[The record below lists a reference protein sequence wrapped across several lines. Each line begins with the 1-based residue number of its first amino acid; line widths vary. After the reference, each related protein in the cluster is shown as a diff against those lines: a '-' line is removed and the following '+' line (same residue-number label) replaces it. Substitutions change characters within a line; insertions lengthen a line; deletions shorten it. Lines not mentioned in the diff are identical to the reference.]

1 MSSKNEITGAF
12 ADTATYDSANGIV
25 TAIALTGNVT
35 ANYILANGAFLTG
48 LPAGYAN
55 ANVANYLPTYTGN
68 IGASGTSVVSLGNPS
83 VSPIS
88 PNTFLQVNT
97 VNDYFL
103 FGSSNV
109 PVVGLA
115 NLNWQQSNLNSA
127 LQVGGNI
134 VGQANITSQ
143 SNLNATGAT
152 VTGNVSAVGNVSANY
167 FIGNGSQLTGL
178 NAGNILVTS
187 NVTSLI
193 AGQQLKFAVDY
204 SNASYTQGIWTL
216 YQIPAVSVSLTSPL
230 WVSTLTT
237 TKLGYANYAANTTN
251 PSNVRLTLGIVSS
264 TFNIQSSDYILIG
277 TSNITGTNITT
288 LGISGA
294 GGTYNINQ
302 TLLDTATE
310 SSTATVTISARLTTA
325 AGAITVS
332 SATNLLNT
340 QPSPFTVNSITVSF
354 PSTTVPFWSQNQIF
368 NWSVSLTGTATTGT
382 LALTGS
388 NTANLTTTGGTA
400 GTSASYN
407 STTGTYTLNALSYAG
422 AGLNG
427 AGSRVAPN
435 VGPVTVTLATS
446 YYPVFTATT
455 QSITNPALT
464 TSNTHGTANFAYG
477 NTSQGSIVTS
487 GTVTDY
493 MWIGVPNK
501 IVPITTL
508 SVTAITQA
516 NPGVVT
522 TSTAHGFTNGQA
534 FQITGATGMSNVNS
548 QLYYTKTT
556 GYGTTQFA
564 LYLDPNQIQGVN
576 TTSFPAYTG
585 GGTLTTQTTFEHD
598 DQAFPGVVDT
608 PVAIYSNQAIAN
620 ETYTVYGFTNFN
632 SVRTIYT
639 VAP

>member
-12 ADTATYDSANGIV
+12 ADTATYDSANGVV

-288 LGISGA
+288 LGISGV

-354 PSTTVPFWSQNQIF
+354 PSATVPFWSQNQTF